1 MSNLKS
7 EVNFLKNQLLAK
19 DFFFGDEVTF
29 IRRQLSEALVKKVNT
44 SADLS
49 SSIAAVNVDEPPG
62 NWDLTNAKPEESAIR
77 SDSKKKNTKEKSN
90 TETKVNSN
98 ANNNVERQRR
108 DIKEKCKRL

>member
-19 DFFFGDEVTF
+19 DFFFGDEVAF

-77 SDSKKKNTKEKSN
+77 SDSKKKDTKEKSN

-98 ANNNVERQRR
+98 ANNNVERQK
-108 DIKEKCKRL
+108 IET